1 MLIIRANK
9 NKNDK
14 AVILNDKS
22 SVNNQN
28 NEIDLRSF
36 GFHSLFFLEWTL
48 YKESTSETP
57 T

>member
-28 NEIDLRSF
+28 NEIKLNENSKIDIN
-36 GFHSLFFLEWTL
+36 
-48 YKESTSETP
+48 KN
-57 T
+57 

>member
-22 SVNNQN
+22 FVNNQN
-28 NEIDLRSF
+28 NEIKLN
-36 GFHSLFFLEWTL
+36 EN
-48 YKESTSETP
+48 SEIDINKN
-57 T
+57 

>member
-28 NEIDLRSF
+28 NEIKLN
-36 GFHSLFFLEWTL
+36 EN
-48 YKESTSETP
+48 SEIDINKN
-57 T
+57 

>member
-1 MLIIRANK
+1 MFIIRANK

-28 NEIDLRSF
+28 NEIKLN
-36 GFHSLFFLEWTL
+36 EN
-48 YKESTSETP
+48 SEIDINKN
-57 T
+57 

>member
-28 NEIDLRSF
+28 NEIILN
-36 GFHSLFFLEWTL
+36 EN
-48 YKESTSETP
+48 SEIDINKN
-57 T
+57 